1 MKQSNKKSSVL
12 TGILMFTVGGIFTA
26 VGIAMLVIIIMGIIK
41 VGISE
46 IGVGILMP
54 IAMIVALFGFG
65 ITALVMGGKNIYLWI
80 RQSKTY
86 SFGKETTACV
96 KDYKFTS
103 FSKSGNT
110 RIRYALTLSYNDG
123 VENKTFTTDYLFDV
137 NEFRYLKKLK
147 NVKVKIDGNFVTVC
161 EHFPKDVY
169 LIDSNYGI
177 ETAFFKKKP
186 VAILLRLWAIFF
198 FAALAFLIIS
208 FFIANSTVTQVAIT
222 IIYCVHFPF
231 VIPLAI
237 YMIRWMIRKK

>member
-96 KDYKFTS
+96 KES
-103 FSKSGNT
+103 S
-110 RIRYALTLSYNDG
+110 
-123 VENKTFTTDYLFDV
+123 
-137 NEFRYLKKLK
+137 
-147 NVKVKIDGNFVTVC
+147 
-161 EHFPKDVY
+161 
-169 LIDSNYGI
+169 
-177 ETAFFKKKP
+177 
-186 VAILLRLWAIFF
+186 
-198 FAALAFLIIS
+198 
-208 FFIANSTVTQVAIT
+208 ST
-222 IIYCVHFPF
+222 
-231 VIPLAI
+231 
-237 YMIRWMIRKK
+237 WEG